1 MVSAEKGRQV
11 MLSWMRNPDLV
22 GISTIATG
30 LVELCEYLYKESPAY
45 KNDEPEYDSYIGGVM
60 YELGS
65 FAGESSEIFAKYFGE
80 VHCVDPWED
89 ACGAPSLEEV
99 VASFDERARIA
110 GNIIKH
116 KMTSAI
122 AALSVENDSLDFAY
136 IDSGDHSYAM
146 AVQDFQL
153 WWPKIKH
160 GGFLG
165 GHDWEIP
172 EIHAADVFPGVRDS
186 VYYMLGQ
193 HPEEYGL
200 RLVPDTSWV
209 VRKP

>member
-1 MVSAEKGRQV
+1 
-11 MLSWMRNPDLV
+11 MLNWMRNPDLV

-30 LVELCEYLYKESPAY
+30 LVELCEWIL
-45 KNDEPEYDSYIGGVM
+45 KNCGLVEPDYSNMVM

-65 FAGESSEIFAKYFGE
+65 FAGESSAIFAKYFGE

-99 VASFDERARIA
+99 VASFDERSRIA
-110 GNIIKH
+110 GNIVKH
-116 KMTSAI
+116 KMTSAL

-153 WWPKIKH
+153 WWPKIRH

-165 GHDWEIP
+165 GHDWEIV
-172 EIHAADVFPGVRDS
+172 ELHAADVFPGVRDS

-200 RLVPDTSWV
+200 KLFPDTSWV